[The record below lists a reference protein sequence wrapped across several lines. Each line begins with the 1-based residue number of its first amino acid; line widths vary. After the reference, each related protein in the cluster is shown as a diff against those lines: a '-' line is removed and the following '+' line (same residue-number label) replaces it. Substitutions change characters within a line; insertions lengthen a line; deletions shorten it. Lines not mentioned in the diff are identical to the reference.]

1 MFKKVFVLLSLC
13 LLAGCAT
20 ERRPVLWKGETSPT
34 EEAGPK
40 APTVAVLLP
49 LSGDSAQVGEN
60 LKNAAM
66 MASFD
71 NKNTPLKVLF
81 FDTESTGNGAVQ
93 AYHWALAQKPDIVLG
108 PVFSKE
114 VSAIKADG
122 ISKPLLSFTS
132 DTSVVDSKAATMA
145 VTIPEQVRQMVRHAC
160 SAKQYRLAVLG
171 PESKTGEIAM
181 NALAEAV
188 DSCPGMTLKNVSLY
202 AANTMNFT
210 DAVQKIAPRVI
221 SGKKKDLSAAD
232 RAELAKSASARAGV
246 DAVILFEEGIKLRQ
260 LLSLLAFYDIGPKDI
275 PVYGLTLVKQ
285 VNDNNANFVYF
296 ADLDETNY
304 YNFSR
309 QYKDIFGKAPIRI
322 ASQMYDA
329 MGFVLSEVAAG
340 RPVTLDD
347 LRARDSY
354 WGVDGLVR
362 LNEDGTNR
370 RALQLK
376 QKRGSRNILI
386 EPAESFFEAPVSSG
400 WNIFNQ
406 PTSAPID

>member
-1 MFKKVFVLLSLC
+1 MFKKVFMLLSLC

-20 ERRPVLWKGETSPT
+20 ERRPVFWKGETSPAET
-34 EEAGPK
+34 AGAK

-49 LSGDSAQVGEN
+49 LSGESANVGEH

-66 MASFD
+66 MAAFEHQR
-71 NKNTPLKVLF
+71 TPLKVLF

-93 AYHWALAQKPDIVLG
+93 AYHWAVAQKPDIVLG
-108 PVFSKE
+108 PIFSKE
-114 VSAIKADG
+114 VSAIKQDG
-122 ISKPLLSFTS
+122 ISKPLLSFSS
-132 DTSVVDSKAATMA
+132 DTSIIDSKVSTMA
-145 VTIPEQVRQMVRHAC
+145 VTIPEQVRQIVRHAC
-160 SAKQYRLAVLG
+160 SAGQRHLAVLS

-181 NALAEAV
+181 NALADAV
-188 DSCPGMTLKNVSLY
+188 TTCPGMTLKKVSVY
-202 AANTMNFT
+202 PGDTMNFT
-210 DAVQKIAPRVI
+210 DAVQKIAPRMI
-221 SGKKKDLSAAD
+221 SGKKKNLSEED
-232 RAELAKSASARAGV
+232 KAELAKPASVRAGV

-275 PVYGLTLVKQ
+275 PVYGLTVVKQ

-309 QYKDIFGKAPIRI
+309 QYKENFGKGPIRI

-329 MGFVLSEVAAG
+329 MGFVLTETEAG
-340 RPVTLDD
+340 RPITLDD
-347 LRARDSY
+347 LRTRDSY

-376 QKRGSRNILI
+376 QKRGSRFTLI
-386 EPAESFFEAPVSSG
+386 EPAESFFDRPVSNG
-400 WNIFNQ
+400 WNVFNQ
-406 PTSAPID
+406 PTTGSID

>member
-1 MFKKVFVLLSLC
+1 MFKKVLVFLSLC

-20 ERRPVLWKGETSPT
+20 ERRPVFWKGETAPT
-34 EEAGPK
+34 ETAQTK

-49 LSGDSAQVGEN
+49 LSGESANVGEN

-66 MASFD
+66 MAAFEHQR
-71 NKNTPLKVLF
+71 TPLKVLF
-81 FDTESTGNGAVQ
+81 FDTESTGSGAQQ

-114 VSAIKADG
+114 VSAIKQEG
-122 ISKPLLSFTS
+122 ISTPLLSFSS
-132 DTSVVDSKAATMA
+132 DTSVIDSKAATMA
-145 VTIPEQVRQMVRHAC
+145 VTIPEQVRQIVRHAC
-160 SAKQYRLAVLG
+160 SAGQYRLAVLG

-181 NALAEAV
+181 NALANAV
-188 DSCPGMTLKNVSLY
+188 TTCPGMVMKKVSVY
-202 AANTMNFT
+202 AGNTMNFT
-210 DAVQKIAPRVI
+210 DAVQKIAPRMI
-221 SGKKKDLSAAD
+221 STKKKNLSEAD

-275 PVYGLTLVKQ
+275 PVYGLTVVKQ
-285 VNDNNANFVYF
+285 MNDSNANFVYF

-309 QYKDIFGKAPIRI
+309 QYKDIFGKGPIRI

-329 MGFVLSEVAAG
+329 MGFVLTETEAG
-340 RPVTLDD
+340 RPISLED
-347 LRARDSY
+347 LRTRDSY

-362 LNEDGTNR
+362 LNADGTNR

-376 QKRGSRNILI
+376 QKRGEKFTLI
-386 EPAESFFEAPVSSG
+386 EASESFFDRPSSSG
-400 WNIFNQ
+400 WNLFNQ
-406 PTSAPID
+406 PETTPID